1 MVANLLTRVK
11 GVRGRGIA
19 GSSRVALSG
28 TSVRVKLHSRK
39 SSGFVRMVE
48 ESAAP
53 QYPWSRGW
61 DWINKG
67 TELFLAAPWT
77 WISVLILQLIIGI
90 GISMTPTPDGPSGWV
105 LDILLEMV
113 GLVVGV
119 LFDAG
124 LLLGCDA
131 IRRGEPLRIE
141 TLFAAFRHPAA
152 LALIKLGVIQVLA
165 WAALATIALFLAAI
179 LVVGGSSVSTLDAN
193 SLVEAVLR
201 SLGSAMIIFL
211 FVTTL
216 ALLLVMA
223 MWMAPP
229 LMLFRGYT
237 PTRALAESFN
247 ANFRNVRA
255 LTVYGLGMVG
265 LAFVAMLPLLLGFL
279 IWLPLATTTRY
290 AAFLDLFDAPVGTT
304 AQTVRAL

>member
-1 MVANLLTRVK
+1 MA
-11 GVRGRGIA
+11 
-19 GSSRVALSG
+19 
-28 TSVRVKLHSRK
+28 
-39 SSGFVRMVE
+39 E
-48 ESAAP
+48 ESAAR

-61 DWINKG
+61 AWINKG
-67 TELFLAAPWT
+67 TELFLAAPWM
-77 WISVLILQLIIGI
+77 WISLLILQLVIGL
-90 GISMTPTPDGPSGWV
+90 GISMTPTPAGPTGWA
-105 LDILLEMV
+105 LDIVLEMF

-131 IRRGEPLRIE
+131 MKRGEPLRID

-152 LALIKLGVIQVLA
+152 LGLIKLGLIQVLA
-165 WAALATIALFLAAI
+165 WVAVATIALLLAAM

-193 SLVEAVLR
+193 GLAEAVLR

-223 MWMAPP
+223 MWMAAP
-229 LMLFRGYT
+229 LVLFRGYT
-237 PTRALAESFN
+237 PTRALVESFN

-255 LTVYGLGMVG
+255 LTVYGLGMAG
-265 LAFVAMLPLLLGFL
+265 LAFIAMLPLLLGFL

-290 AAFLDLFDAPVGTT
+290 AAFLDLFDAPV
-304 AQTVRAL
+304 ARPSQTVRAL